1 MVGYGND
8 ADGIALETVNQG
20 IGKTMEGKRPR
31 LVHATCTKC
40 RELLQQPERSL
51 NLINEVICCNE
62 GAFADI
68 PVNGGIGIGLS
79 FFAKTDSR
87 HFLRRGLLRGAGT

>member
-1 MVGYGND
+1 MVGNGND
-8 ADGIALETVNQG
+8 ADGIALQTVDQG

-31 LVHATCTKC
+31 LTHASLAQR
-40 RELLQQPERSL
+40 RELLQQPKCSL
-51 NLINEVICCNE
+51 NLADEVFCCGE
-62 GAFADI
+62 RAFADI

-79 FFAKTDSR
+79 FIAKTDSR